1 MAKICKVLVV
11 DDHDDVRTVLGT
23 AVEHAGYRFTLAK
36 DATEARRAIENDAFE
51 VAIIDATLPPWED
64 GHALAAFAA
73 SRGIGVIMI
82 SGDPRQTEPLKQG
95 RHAYLRKP
103 FRLSDLLR
111 LIEAVLAEIRA
122 ECQPAPDRNRAV
134 GSAD

>member
-1 MAKICKVLVV
+1 MTKICKVLVV

-23 AVEHAGYRFTLAK
+23 AVEHAGYRFTLAG
-36 DATEARRAIENDAFE
+36 DAAEARRAIEQDEFE
-51 VAIIDATLPPWED
+51 IAIIDATLPPRED

-82 SGDPRQTEPLKQG
+82 SGDPRQSGPLQ
-95 RHAYLRKP
+95 RSPHAHLRKP
-103 FRLSDLLR
+103 FRLADLLR
-111 LIEAVLAEIRA
+111 LIEAVLVEIRA
-122 ECQPAPDRNRAV
+122 ECRPDPARRPAL

>member
-23 AVEHAGYRFTLAK
+23 AVEHAGYRFTLAR
-36 DATEARRAIENDAFE
+36 DAVEARRAIEKEAFE
-51 VAIIDATLPPWED
+51 VAIIDATLPPRED

-73 SRGIGVIMI
+73 SRGIGIVMI
-82 SGDPRQTEPLKQG
+82 SGDPRQGEPLQRG

-111 LIEAVLAEIRA
+111 LIQAVLVEIQA
-122 ECQPAPDRNRAV
+122 ECRPAPDTSRAV